1 MSTLRTKLLT
11 AGFAVAATMGASSA
25 MAQNIRPNVLI
36 MTEDADKDTVPRNNR
51 MMKRVYDEFNDAMMR
66 KGFRVYNETAVSMDI
81 VKPQGVRREDTEL
94 LTIAKS
100 VRQPPIDI
108 VVTYEIY
115 AKVRK
120 IDGSNEKR
128 PMYRVM
134 ARLSA
139 RALNVRT
146 GQVLGRW
153 SSKNVEFSALPSSCG
168 ADRDCLLE
176 TVGEDLEGLTV
187 DVAEPLADSL
197 RMTFMDRGPVVGG
210 SGGGVVGGPG
220 PGPGPGP
227 MAGGPG
233 PRGPVGDG
241 CAGIE
246 NEYAVNL
253 EGFSAAE
260 VTAIEEYLV
269 SFRCYISHR
278 PLGRSAGGRASYW
291 YSTRSDDARINRNLR
306 LMLEHMGVQGVV
318 EFTSNRFRVRKI
330 N

>member
-1 MSTLRTKLLT
+1 MSTMKAKLLA
-11 AGFAVAATMGASSA
+11 AGFAVAATMSATGA
-25 MAQNIRPNVLI
+25 MAQNTSPNVLV

-51 MMKRVYDEFNDAMMR
+51 MMKRVYDEFNHSLMR
-66 KGFRVYNETAVSMDI
+66 KGFRVYNETAVSMAI
-81 VKPQGVRREDTEL
+81 VKPHGVRREDTEL
-94 LTIAKS
+94 ITIAKN

-120 IDGSNEKR
+120 IDGSSPQR

-168 ADRDCLLE
+168 NDRDCLLE

-187 DVAEPLADSL
+187 DVAEPLADTLQTS
-197 RMTFMDRGPVVGG
+197 FMGRGNVVGG
-210 SGGGVVGGPG
+210 GPG
-220 PGPGPGP
+220 SGAGMGPGP
-227 MAGGPG
+227 MVGGHGPG
-233 PRGPVGDG
+233 PRGPVGDN
-241 CAGIE
+241 CAGLE
-246 NEYAVNL
+246 NEYAMSF

-269 SFRCYISHR
+269 SFRCFISHR
-278 PLGRSAGGRASYW
+278 PLARSAGGRATYW

-306 LMLEHMGVQGVV
+306 LMLEHMGVRGVV
-318 EFTSNRFRVRKI
+318 EFNNNGFRIRKI